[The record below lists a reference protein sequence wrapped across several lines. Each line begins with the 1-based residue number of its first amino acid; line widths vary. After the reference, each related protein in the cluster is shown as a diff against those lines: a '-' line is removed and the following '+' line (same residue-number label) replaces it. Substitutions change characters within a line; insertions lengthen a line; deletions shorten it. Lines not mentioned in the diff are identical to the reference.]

1 VGIAT
6 FRDQA
11 IGRFPR
17 QSVRSLLASL
27 ATTLDVPVVCRLRIY
42 LQVFLGCST

>member
-27 ATTLDVPVVCRLRIY
+27 ATTLDVPVVCRLPQLYYY
-42 LQVFLGCST
+42 LGAK